1 MTRSRY
7 FPTLFLIE
15 LGVIVLALL
24 FFSPFYFVI
33 SNSVKPYGKIIE
45 NAAAFPHTLEYQN
58 YTTAWTKTSFPRV
71 FLNSLMINTFSVGG
85 MVFLGAMAAWRMV
98 RRPHRLH
105 NVLFILFVSAMV
117 IPFQSVM
124 IPMVKISKILGLLN
138 SIPGII
144 VIYWG
149 FGMPLTVFLLHG
161 FVKAIPRELEEAAYI
176 DGANT
181 VQVFFLIV
189 FPLMRSIIVT
199 VIILQTLWIWND
211 FLLPLLVLFDKQ
223 IQTIP
228 LAIFSFFGQYLD
240 RWDYALATLIMGMI
254 PVILFFLFLQKHI
267 IKGITAGSVKG

>member
-58 YTTAWTKTSFPRV
+58 YITAWTKTSFPRV
-71 FLNSLMINTFSVGG
+71 LLNSLMINTFSVGG